1 MLISIVFSFRNEEK
15 NLKELIERVTNSLS
29 ELKDVNYE
37 LIFVNDDSNDGSLY
51 ILKEMMQHLPIK
63 NINMSRRFG
72 SGPCVIAG
80 FEHAKGDAVIY
91 LDSDLQDPPELFP
104 KLIQK
109 FKEGKDV
116 VHTKRLS
123 RAGENPIKMWFT
135 LAAYR
140 IINLFS
146 DINLPINSGDFKLIS
161 RRALGAVLNSQE
173 YDPYIRG
180 MSVWAGFDQD
190 FVEYNRESR
199 FAGKTHFSIWSK
211 GPINEFIR
219 GITSYSA
226 APLYISILIG
236 FFSVIISIL
245 LSIYSLYT
253 KFVGI
258 SAFGVSGLI
267 IIVCFFSGI
276 ILISNGFIGIYV
288 AKIFYQVKGRPKY
301 IIKDIIE

>member
-15 NLKELIERVTNSLS
+15 NLIELIERVANSLS
-29 ELKDVNYE
+29 GLAEVNYE
-37 LIFVNDDSNDGSLY
+37 LIFVNDASNDGSLD
-51 ILKEMMQHLPIK
+51 ILKDKMQHLPIK
-63 NINMSRRFG
+63 VINMSRRFG
-72 SGPCVIAG
+72 TGPCVIAG

-91 LDSDLQDPPELFP
+91 MDSDLQDPPELFS

-123 RAGENPIKMWFT
+123 RAGENPIKLLFT
-135 LAAYR
+135 LAAYK

-146 DINLPINSGDFKLIS
+146 DINLPTNTGDFKLIS
-161 RRALGAVLNSQE
+161 RRALDAVLSSQE
-173 YDPYIRG
+173 YDPYVRG

-190 FVEYNRESR
+190 VVEYNRESR
-199 FAGKTHFSIWSK
+199 FAGKTHFSILGK

-226 APLYISILIG
+226 APLYLSIVFG
-236 FFSVIISIL
+236 FLSVIISIL

-253 KFVGI
+253 KFAGI

-267 IIVCFFSGI
+267 ITVCFFSGI
-276 ILISNGFIGIYV
+276 ILVSNGFIGIYV

-301 IIKDIIE
+301 VIKDIIE